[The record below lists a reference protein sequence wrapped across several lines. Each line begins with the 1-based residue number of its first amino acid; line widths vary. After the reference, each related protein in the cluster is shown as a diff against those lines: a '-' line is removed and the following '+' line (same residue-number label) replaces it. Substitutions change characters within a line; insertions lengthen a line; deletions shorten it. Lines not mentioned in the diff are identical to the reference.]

1 MLWRSGSLGVVV
13 LVAWSC
19 GGSSSGSAP
28 TTGGSAGSGATSA
41 QAGRGGSTSAGGR
54 SGTDAAGG
62 RGSAGDAAMGGSMSA
77 GLGGGSEATAG
88 AAGEGPDSL
97 EPVPSEPLP
106 REPALDARF
115 VKITLHRDFLCEG
128 ASFGDF
134 NRDGVTDV
142 VAGPEWYEGPGY
154 GTRHALWPR
163 TVFDVHGYADCFFE
177 WVYDFNADA
186 WPDVLMVGF
195 PGAPAAWFE
204 NPRKLDVPWP
214 RHDVL
219 VSPIDNEAPEFVDI
233 TGDGVPELVH
243 MAAGSFGWSSPDA
256 GASAAWP
263 FHPFTEQRGYGAF
276 THGLGVGDLDGD
288 GHADALEASGY
299 FLGPAELTDDAL
311 WQRQDQPFGAGGAQ
325 MPVLDLDGDG
335 DADVVATQS
344 AHGYGLSWFEQ
355 TSAAPVPAFS
365 EHVIVSSAEPADATA
380 VIMHEPHAV
389 AVADIDGDGVPDIVS
404 GERHW
409 GHIPGGDPDFDT
421 PGRLYWFRT
430 VRASAGVTFEPTLID
445 DDSGVG
451 TQLTL
456 GDLDDNGS
464 VDIVIA
470 NKKGAFVFLQ
480 VER

>member
-19 GGSSSGSAP
+19 GGSSSEQARA
-28 TTGGSAGSGATSA
+28 TGGGAGVAGTGATSMD
-41 QAGRGGSTSAGGR
+41 AGRGGSSAGGSGSSAGGR
-54 SGTDAAGG
+54 A
-62 RGSAGDAAMGGSMSA
+62 SAGAAAVGGSA
-77 GLGGGSEATAG
+77 GLGGEAPTAG
-88 AAGEGPDSL
+88 AGGEAPDSID
-97 EPVPSEPLP
+97 PVPSEPLP
-106 REPALDARF
+106 RVPALDGRF
-115 VKITLHRDFLCEG
+115 VKITLHRDFVCEG

-177 WVYDFNADA
+177 WTHDFNADA
-186 WPDVLMVGF
+186 WPDVLLVGF
-195 PGAPAAWFE
+195 PGAPAAWLE

-233 TGDGVPELVH
+233 TGDGAPELVH
-243 MAAGSFGWSSPDA
+243 MAAGSFGWSSPEA
-256 GASAAWP
+256 GASAPWP
-263 FHPFTEQRGYGAF
+263 FHPFTEQRGYGGF

-299 FLGPAELTDDAL
+299 FLGPAELTDGAL
-311 WQRQDQPFGAGGAQ
+311 WQRQDQAFGAGGAQ
-325 MPVLDLDGDG
+325 MPVLDVDGDG

-355 TSAAPVPAFS
+355 TSATPAPVFV
-365 EHVIVSSAEPADATA
+365 EHVIVPAEEPAADAP
-380 VIMHEPHAV
+380 VVMHEPHAV
-389 AVADIDGDGVPDIVS
+389 AVADIDGDGVLDIVS

-409 GHIPGGDPDFDT
+409 GHIPGGNADFDT

-430 VRASAGVTFEPTLID
+430 VRGPAGVTFEPTLID
-445 DDSGVG
+445 DDSGLG

-456 GDLDDNGS
+456 GDLDGNES
-464 VDIVIA
+464 VDIVIT